1 MKVLRLAIFALL
13 SGWMAVAARPVSAE
27 EDPVV
32 AVVDGAEIRLSQAR
46 AAHKRLPEQ
55 YQRVPFEV
63 IFPGLVDS
71 LIDTRLA
78 AASARRDK
86 LHETEEFKVQIA
98 WITDQ
103 VLQRLMLSKAM
114 EKLVTDAAVRAR
126 YEEEATKLAAT
137 EQIQASHILL
147 KTEDEANKVIA
158 LLDKGGDFAELAKQK
173 STGPS
178 ATEGGKLGFFGR
190 GQMVPEFE
198 KAAYAMKTGT
208 YTKKAVKT
216 QFGWHVI
223 KVEDRKR
230 PGPASFE
237 TMEPELRN
245 ALFQETGAAYI
256 AKLRKGAK
264 IALFNLDGTPRKP
277 TRKMK

>member
-1 MKVLRLAIFALL
+1 MKVLRLAIWALL
-13 SGWMAVAARPVSAE
+13 SGWVAVAARPAPAA

-32 AVVDGAEIRLSQAR
+32 AVVDGVQILLSQAQ

-55 YQRVPFEV
+55 YQRVPFDV

-103 VLQRLMLSKAM
+103 VLQRLILNKIM
-114 EKLVTDAAVRAR
+114 EKSVTDAAVRAR
-126 YEEEATKLAAT
+126 YEDEARKLAAQ
-137 EQIQASHILL
+137 EQIKASHVLL
-147 KTEDEANKVIA
+147 KTEDEAKQVIA
-158 LLDKGGDFAELAKQK
+158 LLDGGGDFAELAKQK

-178 ATEGGKLGFFGR
+178 ATDGGNLGFFGR

-198 KAAYAMKTGT
+198 KAAYAMETGA
-208 YTKKAVKT
+208 YTKKPVKT

-230 PGPASFE
+230 TDPPSFE
-237 TMEPELRN
+237 AMEPELRN
-245 ALFQETGAAYI
+245 NLFQEIGAAYI
-256 AKLRKGAK
+256 AKLRKSAK

-277 TRKMK
+277 ARKMK

>member
-1 MKVLRLAIFALL
+1 MKVLRLAIFVLL
-13 SGWMAVAARPVSAE
+13 GAWMAITSRPVSAE

-32 AVVDGAEIRLSQAR
+32 AVVDGAGIRLSHAQ

-55 YQRVPFEV
+55 YQRVPFET
-63 IFPGLVDS
+63 IFPGLVES

-78 AASARRDK
+78 AANARRDK
-86 LHETEEFKVQIA
+86 LHETETFKVQLA

-103 VLQRLMLSKAM
+103 VLQRLMLGKIM
-114 EKLVTDAAVRAR
+114 EGAVTETAVRAR
-126 YEEEATKLAAT
+126 YEVEAKKLATA

-147 KTEDEANKVIA
+147 KTEKEAKEVIA
-158 LLDKGGDFAELAKQK
+158 LLDKGGDFTELAKQK

-178 ATEGGKLGFFGR
+178 ASDGGSFGFFGR
-190 GQMVPEFE
+190 GQMVPAFE
-198 KAAYAMKTGT
+198 KAAYALKSGT
-208 YTKKAVKT
+208 YTKKPVNT

-223 KVEDRKR
+223 KVGERKN
-230 PGPASFE
+230 PDPPSFK

-245 ALFQETGAAYI
+245 AMFQEIGADFI

-277 TRKMK
+277 ARK

>member
-1 MKVLRLAIFALL
+1 
-13 SGWMAVAARPVSAE
+13 
-27 EDPVV
+27 
-32 AVVDGAEIRLSQAR
+32 
-46 AAHKRLPEQ
+46 
-55 YQRVPFEV
+55 
-63 IFPGLVDS
+63 
-71 LIDTRLA
+71 
-78 AASARRDK
+78 
-86 LHETEEFKVQIA
+86 
-98 WITDQ
+98 
-103 VLQRLMLSKAM
+103 MLSKAM

>member
-1 MKVLRLAIFALL
+1 MKVMRLAVFALL
-13 SGWMAVAARPVSAE
+13 SGWMAIATRPAAAE

-32 AVVDGAEIRLSQAR
+32 AVVNGAEIRLSHAK

-78 AASARRDK
+78 AANARLDK
-86 LHETEEFKVQIA
+86 LHETEKFKVQMA

-103 VLQRLMLSKAM
+103 ILQRLILSKTM
-114 EKLVTDAAVRAR
+114 EKVVTDAAVRAR
-126 YEEEATKLAAT
+126 YEEEIKKITAA

-147 KTEDEANKVIA
+147 KTEEEAKEVIA
-158 LLDKGGDFAELAKQK
+158 QLNKGGDFSKLAKQK

-178 ATEGGKLGFFGR
+178 ASEGGNLGTFGK

-198 KAAYAMKTGT
+198 KAAFALKAGT
-208 YTKKAVKT
+208 YTDKAVKT

-223 KVEDRKR
+223 KVGDRRKTE
-230 PGPASFE
+230 PPSFE
-237 TMEPELRN
+237 KMEPELRN

-264 IALFNLDGTPRKP
+264 IALFDLDGMPRKP
-277 TRKMK
+277 TKTEK

>member
-1 MKVLRLAIFALL
+1 MKVLRLALITLV
-13 SGWMAVAARPVSAE
+13 SGWIALAARPASAA
-27 EDPVV
+27 EDPVL
-32 AVVDGAEIRLSQAR
+32 AVVDGVEIRLSQTE

-55 YQRVPFEV
+55 YQRVPFDM

-78 AASARRDK
+78 AAGARREK

-103 VLQRLMLSKAM
+103 VLQRLVLSKFL
-114 EKLVTDAAVRAR
+114 EGSVTDAAVRAR
-126 YEEEATKLAAT
+126 YEEAAKKLAAS
-137 EQIQASHILL
+137 EQIKASHILL
-147 KTEDEANKVIA
+147 KTEDDAKKVID

-178 ATEGGKLGFFGR
+178 ATGGVKLGFFGR

-198 KAAYAMKTGT
+198 KAAFAMETGT
-208 YTKKAVKT
+208 YTKKPVKT

-230 PGPASFE
+230 SDPPSFE
-237 TMEPELRN
+237 KMEPELRN
-245 ALFQETGAAYI
+245 ELFQETGAAYI
-256 AKLRKGAK
+256 AKLRKSAK

-277 TRKMK
+277 TRKTK